1 MENPTTYNIP
11 IIFYSRGFQSSSNKS
26 QFNGVRWRSRTYP
39 GDGGLERGLEADL
52 DGGGEL
58 LQVPAAPDLPAAGS
72 QFDFSGH

>member
-1 MENPTTYNIP
+1 M
-11 IIFYSRGFQSSSNKS
+11 
-26 QFNGVRWRSRTYP
+26 FNGARWLSRTYP
-39 GDGGLERGLEADL
+39 GDGGLERGLDAEL